1 MEKSEVKNLGIDVK
15 LHIGG
20 IIMMMEW
27 AGGGG

>member
-27 AGGGG
+27 GVAGE